1 MSGLSGSG
9 GLALRASHD
18 VLLLD
23 LDGVV
28 YSGGRAVRGAVPAL
42 AQAVEQGLRLCF
54 VTNNASRPAE
64 QVAAQL
70 VGLGLPARASDVVTS
85 ADAAA
90 DALAA
95 MLPAGSAVLVVGGVG
110 LTDAVRSRGL
120 QPVSSATDDPVAVV
134 QGFGPDVGWRL
145 LAEAAY
151 TLVRGVP
158 WVASNRDLTFPT
170 ERGLAPGNGT
180 FVQALE
186 LTTGRTPVTVG
197 KPEPTL
203 FVTAVQH
210 GGARRP
216 LVVGDR
222 LDTDI
227 LGANR
232 AGLASLLVLT
242 GVTTVADL
250 LVAGPDE
257 RPGHVA
263 VDLDGLHA
271 VHPAVDLEPAATDV
285 EVAVGGWRARPVG
298 GALEL
303 TGDGEPVD
311 ALRCATV
318 AAWSLADRGAE
329 VRHDAVTALLAERLD
344 TRR

>member
-1 MSGLSGSG
+1 MSGLPGSG
-9 GLALRASHD
+9 GLPLRASHD

-28 YSGGRAVRGAVPAL
+28 YAGGRAVTGAVPAL
-42 AQAVEQGLRLCF
+42 AEASERGLRLCF

-70 VGLGLPARASDVVTS
+70 ADLGVPARPSDVVTS

-95 MLPAGSAVLVVGGVG
+95 MLPAGSTVLVVGGAG
-110 LTDAVRSRGL
+110 LVDAVSSRGL
-120 QPVSSATDDPVAVV
+120 RPVSSATEDPAAVV

-151 TLVRGVP
+151 ALVRGVP

-170 ERGLAPGNGT
+170 ERGVAPGNGT
-180 FVQALE
+180 FVRALE
-186 LTTGRTPVTVG
+186 LTTGRAPVTVG
-197 KPEPTL
+197 KPEPAL
-203 FVTAVQH
+203 FTAAVQRT
-210 GGARRP
+210 GARRP

-232 AGLASLLVLT
+232 AGLPSLLVLT
-242 GVTTVADL
+242 GVTTVANL
-250 LVAGPDE
+250 LGAAPEE

-263 VDLDGLHA
+263 VDLGGLHA
-271 VHPAVDLEPAATDV
+271 VHPVVAPDASASEV
-285 EVAVGGWRARPVG
+285 EVAVGGWRARPVR

-303 TGDGEPVD
+303 AGGGRPVD
-311 ALRCATV
+311 GLRCAAV
-318 AAWSLADRGAE
+318 AAWSLADRGDE
-329 VRHDAVTALLAERLD
+329 VRHDAVTALLAERLGP
-344 TRR
+344 RR